1 MEESKEGK
9 FRSVIPIVTEKYQEW
24 DEVTGARV
32 ATSHA
37 MVTSPGKTQIGKI
50 DRSRSLLMVR
60 VPVRPYVSPSEQAI
74 LDLKMAEE
82 EAHRLAEKA
91 DNFRELALIDMM
103 NGVLEVRW
111 EDEIKKDIPLPKC
124 MEGRTYTMAS
134 GMEEEDVR
142 CGLRKGGGRRLLWP
156 QEGEGRMMWPQE
168 GGMTYDVASGRRDD
182 V

>member
-1 MEESKEGK
+1 MEEAKEGK

-24 DEVTGARV
+24 NEVTGVRV

-37 MVTSPGKTQIGKI
+37 MVTSPGKTQIG
-50 DRSRSLLMVR
+50 
-60 VPVRPYVSPSEQAI
+60 VPVRPHVSPSEQAI

-124 MEGRTYTMAS
+124 MEGRTYAIAS
-134 GMEEEDVR
+134 GMEGEDVR

-168 GGMTYDVASGRRDD
+168 TQERMYDVASGRRDD